1 MFSSY
6 SLHLSHSLFHANPA
20 VGKFLIST
28 LQKTNCSDRN
38 PLNYNHP
45 HIAAL
50 ILARGGSKG
59 IPLKN
64 LAKLNGRSLLSI
76 TLSVV
81 LQVNFSSVWVSTD
94 HFKIL
99 QEAGVVN
106 VHWRSEESARDDASS
121 ILGVLDFIHKHPEV
135 DAVALVQC
143 TSPFIKAEY
152 LKQALEEISKGK
164 ECVFSVTRSHKLRWI
179 QRQDGSVLPLNFAI
193 HNRPRRQ
200 DWPGE
205 LLENGMFYF
214 AERKLIN
221 RGLLQSHRYST
232 TNLTNESLPVRFIF
246 MKTPSGS

>member
-1 MFSSY
+1 MNHVFVLFLAFIPLSFSCKS
-6 SLHLSHSLFHANPA
+6 SSW
-20 VGKFLIST
+20 
-28 LQKTNCSDRN
+28 N

-76 TLSVV
+76 NLSVV

-152 LKQALEEISKGK
+152 LKQALEEIRKGK

-200 DWPGE
+200 DWSGE

-221 RGLLQSHRYST
+221 RGLLQSHRCKIVEIPQKDSLEIDT
-232 TNLTNESLPVRFIF
+232 RSDLDVAKALVQLT
-246 MKTPSGS
+246 